1 MLLLN
6 FLLATCHQPSAPAN
20 AFPLS
25 AFVKKHCLECHQGE
39 KAKGSLSLEKSDP
52 ASVVKNRA
60 AWEHSVER
68 AQGGDMPPAKTKVR
82 PTPVEIE
89 GFTNRINEILEAADR
104 LAKPDPGLVPPRRL
118 NRVEYANTLKD
129 LLGVDFNPAGDF
141 PSDDIGHGFDN
152 NAETLSLPPLLM
164 ERYLSA
170 AETALEKAVQ
180 LKAPKPA
187 KRNLSSRYLEPALK
201 NPGDVKRYRELKEDR
216 LFQTYKVTETGEYIL
231 RFKAYGIPGG
241 GKAPEMAILVGDKR
255 ILAKHKL
262 EGDDKA
268 PQVFE
273 AKTTLRP
280 RQYQF
285 GLRLENPG
293 EGRAAMVEWA
303 EIEGPT
309 DTRPAE
315 LRDLLSVEE
324 SKPDAEKISAV
335 LGRFARKAWRGQVDN
350 QALQGVVDL
359 AIADGAK
366 RKDWVAGAKTGM
378 LAILCSPRFLFRL
391 ETDDRPPRDEPY
403 DLTELQLASRLSY
416 FLWSTMPDR
425 ELMELAADGRLMANL
440 DSQIDRMLKAD
451 RSGALV
457 ENFFPQWLQIQRL
470 DAFHPDKGKFPS
482 FNEQLRKSMKM
493 EAQKLFEEIV
503 QQNGSIL
510 DIINADHTW
519 LNQRLARHYGIT
531 DTKGNALFEKKG
543 KEKGKPIE
551 GEEFVRVELGNN
563 PSRGGVLGMAAVLSV
578 TSNPTRTSPVKRGKW
593 VLEQLM
599 GTPPPAPPPNVPE
612 LEATAKNAKAETLR
626 QRMELHRSN
635 PACSTCHLKMDALG
649 FAFEAFD
656 ALGAKRDKDEGQAI
670 DPSGELPG
678 GRKVNG
684 LHDVRAYLVENKD
697 KFTKTMAERLLV
709 YAIGRGLVPS
719 DRKAVEGIVDA
730 TRKGD
735 YKFSAMV
742 KAVVQSQPFR
752 QKRGRDAQPT
762 E

>member
-6 FLLATCHQPSAPAN
+6 LLLTTCQQSTNPPKDFS
-20 AFPLS
+20 LS
-25 AFVKKHCLECHQGE
+25 AFVNRHCIQCHQGD
-39 KAKGSLSLEKSDP
+39 KAKGSLSLEKLDP
-52 ASVVKNRA
+52 ASILKNRA
-60 AWEHSVER
+60 GWEHSVER
-68 AQGGDMPPAKTKVR
+68 TQGGDMPPASRKTR
-82 PTPVEIE
+82 PTPAEIE
-89 GFTNRINEILEAADR
+89 AFTNQVNAIFEAAD
-104 LAKPDPGLVPPRRL
+104 LKAKPDPGLVPPRRL

-170 AETALEKAVQ
+170 AETALDKAIQ

-187 KRNLSSRYLEPALK
+187 KRNLSARYLEPALK
-201 NPGDVKRYRELKEDR
+201 NPGDVKRFRELKDDR

-231 RFKAYGIPGG
+231 RFKAYGIRGG
-241 GKAPEMAILVGDKR
+241 DKAPDVAIQIGDKR
-255 ILAKHKL
+255 ILSKHKL
-262 EGDDKA
+262 EGDEKN

-280 RQYQF
+280 KQYQF

-293 EGRAAMVEWA
+293 DGRAAMVEWA
-303 EIEGPT
+303 EIEGPI
-309 DTRPAE
+309 DTRPPE
-315 LRDLLSVEE
+315 LRNLLAVQDSQA
-324 SKPDAEKISAV
+324 DAEKIRLV
-335 LGRFARKAWRGQVDN
+335 LTRFARKAWRGQVDK

-391 ETDDRPPRDEPY
+391 ETDDRPPREEPY
-403 DLTELQLASRLSY
+403 DLTEMQLASRLSY

-425 ELMELAADGRLMANL
+425 ELVELAEDGHLMANL
-440 DSQIDRMLKAD
+440 DSQIHRMLKAEK
-451 RSGALV
+451 SGALV

-470 DAFHPDKGKFPS
+470 DTFQPDKGKFPF

-503 QQNGSIL
+503 QQDASIL
-510 DIINADHTW
+510 NIINADHTW

-531 DTKGNALFEKKG
+531 DTKGNALMGKAG

-551 GEEFVRVELGNN
+551 GEEFVRVELGNT
-563 PSRGGVLGMAAVLSV
+563 PSRGGVLGMAAILSV

-599 GTPPPAPPPNVPE
+599 GTPPPPAPPNVPE
-612 LEATAKNAKAETLR
+612 LEATAKSSKAETLR

-635 PACSTCHLKMDALG
+635 PACSTCHQKMDALG
-649 FAFEAFD
+649 FAFEGFN
-656 ALGAKRDKDEGQAI
+656 ALGALRDKDEGQPI
-670 DPSGELPG
+670 DASGELPG
-678 GRKVNG
+678 GRKVAG
-684 LHDVRAYLVENKD
+684 MQDVRSYLVENKD
-697 KFTKTMAERLLV
+697 KFVKTMAERLMV
-709 YAIGRGLVPS
+709 YALGRGLTPA
-719 DRKAVEGIVDA
+719 DRKAVEGVVEA
-730 TRKGD
+730 TKKGD

-742 KAVVQSQPFR
+742 KAVVRSQPFR
-752 QKRGRDAQPT
+752 QKRGRDQEPA